1 VVGRRRAEFW
11 MPGDSDADAM
21 RRALQVCGHGT
32 GRLCVVLAVNGDL
45 AVRPPQRYRIVEVFT
60 PQDMADAALQA
71 AIERYLIADDWRAV
85 AVGRNG
91 KVGIVSGRSG
101 EAVAAGDALRDCVR
115 AGGTEC
121 AVTAIGSFL
130 VAPK

>member
-1 VVGRRRAEFW
+1 
-11 MPGDSDADAM
+11 
-21 RRALQVCGHGT
+21 
-32 GRLCVVLAVNGDL
+32 
-45 AVRPPQRYRIVEVFT
+45 
-60 PQDMADAALQA
+60 MADAALQA
-71 AIERYLIADDWRAV
+71 AIERYLVADDWRAV

-91 KVGIVSGRSG
+91 KVGIVSGRSS
-101 EAVAAGDALRDCVR
+101 ETIAAGDALRDCVR